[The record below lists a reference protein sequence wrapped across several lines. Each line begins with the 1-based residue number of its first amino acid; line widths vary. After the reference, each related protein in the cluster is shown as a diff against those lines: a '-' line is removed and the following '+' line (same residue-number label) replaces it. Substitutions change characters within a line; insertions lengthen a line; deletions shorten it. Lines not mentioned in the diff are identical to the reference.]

1 MTTNIGQDV
10 TIPIRITVAGTL
22 TDPASVDVAVT
33 PPSGAV
39 QTPTAT
45 RLSTGVYEA
54 VVTATL
60 ADRWHYTVTTTDPD
74 SVEHGHFDVAANPPP
89 PDRLMPLATVADL
102 EDRATLTDAQRAR
115 ADALLRDAS
124 ARIRGYCKQTFDL
137 TLADEVVLRP
147 VGTILRLPQRP
158 VLAVAQIEQIG
169 AAGTA
174 DRVMSASEWAWD
186 GVDKIEL
193 WPDPHRYNGVVPGT
207 GYYAD
212 TYRPRYDHGYA
223 VTPDSLVALTCDMV
237 LRVLLATTQVAGMR
251 SETIGSYSYSLGG
264 DGSPGTKVTLSE
276 EDKRELRDA
285 GYRRTATTVQL
296 RV

>member
-1 MTTNIGQDV
+1 MTNIGQDV
-10 TIPIRITVAGTL
+10 TIPIRVTVAGTL
-22 TDPASVDVAVT
+22 TDPASVDVEVT

-45 RLSTGVYEA
+45 RLSTGLYEA
-54 VVTATL
+54 VVTASL
-60 ADRWHYTVTTTDPD
+60 ADRWFYTVTTTDPD
-74 SVEHGHFDVAANPPP
+74 SVEHGHFDVSADPPP

-102 EDRATLTDAQRAR
+102 EDRATLTDAQRTHAP
-115 ADALLRDAS
+115 ALLRDAS
-124 ARIRGYCKQTFDL
+124 AKIRGYCKQTFDL
-137 TLADEVVLRP
+137 TEDDEVVLRP

-158 VLAVAQIEQIG
+158 VLAVTQVEQIG

-174 DRVMSASEWAWD
+174 DRVMSAGEWAWD

-193 WPDPHRYNGVVPGT
+193 WPDPYRQQALPAGT
-207 GYYAD
+207 GYYTD

-223 VTPDSLVALTCDMV
+223 VTPDNLVALTCDMV
-237 LRVLLATTQVAGMR
+237 LRVLLATTQVAGLR
-251 SETIGSYSYSLGG
+251 SETIGSYSYSLAG
-264 DGSPGTKVTLSE
+264 DGALGTKVTLT
-276 EDKRELRDA
+276 EDDKKELRDA